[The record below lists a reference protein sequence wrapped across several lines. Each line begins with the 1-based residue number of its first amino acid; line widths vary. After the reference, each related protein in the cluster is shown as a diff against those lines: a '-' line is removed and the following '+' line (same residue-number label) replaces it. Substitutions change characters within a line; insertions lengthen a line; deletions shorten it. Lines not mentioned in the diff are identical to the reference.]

1 MQVIHVLWTV
11 QEGTCT
17 PHQCISLSK
26 QHPVKLRPSGWRIG
40 VLCSSFFLTLGE
52 FPPATLAVLENSQHC
67 EEWMG

>member
-1 MQVIHVLWTV
+1 MQVIHVLRTV

-26 QHPVKLRPSGWRIG
+26 HPVKLRPSGWRIG